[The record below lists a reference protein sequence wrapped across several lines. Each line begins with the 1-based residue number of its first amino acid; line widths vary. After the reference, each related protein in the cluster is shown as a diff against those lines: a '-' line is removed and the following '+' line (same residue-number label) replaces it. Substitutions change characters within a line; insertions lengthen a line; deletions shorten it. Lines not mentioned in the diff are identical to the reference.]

1 MISIRNLTKI
11 YKSKNREK
19 CRAIDSVSFDLPDS
33 GMIFVLGKSGS
44 GKSTLLNLIGGLD
57 GFNKGEICFNGARLS
72 KFSSRDFYNY
82 RSCHLGF
89 VFQDYHLL
97 DELTIGENIGLALDI
112 SDKLHGNKIKEALE
126 KVDMAG
132 YASRYPRELS
142 GGQKQRISM
151 ARAIVKNP
159 DIILC
164 DEPTGNLDAN
174 TSKQLLDLLKEI
186 SKTKLVLI
194 VSHNI
199 SDAEQYADRII
210 ELAAG
215 KIVRDVTRKDGYIN
229 AFSVVGDTLNL
240 PYNKNLAE
248 SEIDTM
254 VRGIRTGKIKKVV
267 QNSDGFEETVL
278 TEYEAKRTP
287 RRKVKMSRKSIFRFT
302 RIFMRNKLVSF
313 FVTAF
318 MAALII
324 SCFAVFQSFLEFDG
338 NRALA
343 DTLVAKDMDALVY
356 QKGQKLPGTD
366 LIDTN
371 YLLHVTDDDI
381 AKFTEAGYT
390 GNVYKLYDHAMII
403 LPNASDIIGAKKSR
417 NAGKNI
423 TSFYIYETFG
433 VLECDRDFL
442 TKLFGTDGELRV
454 IAGDITQPNKGL
466 IITDYI
472 ADSILATNRSVY
484 PDYDSI
490 IGNYRYVTT
499 SKYGKIDAIVDTGY
513 KDRFSDFKK
522 QIEDIQ
528 NNSSNYEEAIADLTT
543 TDEFLRFAEEVQLY
557 LGIAYTFSEDY
568 VRDMAT
574 STDFLEWG
582 FPPVLKITHGGIEHK
597 IETSHWITTEEK
609 LGKPIADGEA
619 ILPYALF
626 NSIAGTTYTPY
637 NLDTFTPTEVTIAI
651 YTYDDVQLG
660 AHKFRVCGLTE
671 KNYIYTDN
679 EDFLNMREDLTSPYS
694 LYFDNVSE
702 AGLLN
707 RVAEE
712 NNFAVNSIESHNA
725 SKLNKVVITFEG
737 LFTMFE
743 IFLLAIAVIYL
754 AIFGANIIRKNKY
767 QIGVIKALGG
777 KTSEIARIFVSQLL
791 AVGVMI
797 VVMSGIGIYIA
808 TGLANEILISSVRE
822 QLNIYIYNITIIDF
836 IPKLAAIDLAL
847 VILIT
852 VLSSL
857 VPLIAIHRI
866 KPINIIKAKE

>member
-1 MISIRNLTKI
+1 MISIKNLTKI

-19 CRAIDSVSFDLPDS
+19 CRAIDSISFDLPDN

-57 GFNKGEICFNGARLS
+57 GFNKGEIYFNGARLS
-72 KFSSRDFYNY
+72 KFKSRDFYNY

-112 SDKLHGNKIKEALE
+112 SDKLHGNKIREALE

-132 YASRYPRELS
+132 YASRYPKELS

-174 TSKQLLDLLKEI
+174 TSKHLLDLLKEI

-199 SDAEQYADRII
+199 TDAETYADRII
-210 ELAAG
+210 ELAQG
-215 KIVRDVTRKDGYIN
+215 KVVRDVTRKDGYIN
-229 AFSVVGDTLNL
+229 AFSVEGDTLKL
-240 PYNKNLAE
+240 PYNKNLE
-248 SEIDTM
+248 KSEIATM
-254 VRGIRTGKIKKVV
+254 MRGIRTGKIKNVV
-267 QNSDGFEETVL
+267 QNNDGFEETVPK
-278 TEYEAKRTP
+278 EYEPKRAP
-287 RRKVKMSRKSIFRFT
+287 KRKVKMSQKNVFRFT
-302 RIFMRNKLVSF
+302 RIFMRNKFVSF

-318 MAALII
+318 MAALIV
-324 SCFAVFQSFLEFDG
+324 SCFAVFQSFLKFDG

-343 DTLVAKDMDALVY
+343 DTLVSKDLDALVY

-390 GNVYKLYDHAMII
+390 GNVYKLYDHALVI
-403 LPNASDIIGAKKSR
+403 LPGTTDTIGAKKSR

-423 TSFYIYETFG
+423 TSFYISETFG
-433 VLECDRDFL
+433 VLECDEQFL
-442 TKLFGTDGELRV
+442 TKLFGKDGELTV

-472 ADSILATNRSVY
+472 ADSILATNRSIY
-484 PDYDSI
+484 PDYASI
-490 IGNYRYVTT
+490 IGNYTYMTG
-499 SKYGKIDAIVDTGY
+499 SKYGKIDAIIDTGY

-522 QIEDIQ
+522 EIEEIQ
-528 NNSSNYEEAIADLTT
+528 NNSSNYEQALADLTT
-543 TDEFLRFAEEVQLY
+543 TDEFIRFAEEVQLY
-557 LGIAYTFSEDY
+557 LGISYTFSDDY
-568 VRDMAT
+568 VRDMA
-574 STDFLEWG
+574 SSVNFLEWG
-582 FPPVLKITHGGIEHK
+582 FPPVMKMTYGGVEHQL
-597 IETSHWITTEEK
+597 ETSHWITTEHK
-609 LGKPIADGEA
+609 FGKAISDGEA
-619 ILPYALF
+619 ILPYAVF

-637 NLDTFTPTEVTIAI
+637 NLDTFTPADVKLSI
-651 YTYDDVQLG
+651 YSYDDTLLG
-660 AHKFRVCGLTE
+660 ERTFRVTGLTE
-671 KNYIYTDN
+671 KNYTYMSEN
-679 EDFLNMREDLTSPYS
+679 DFLDMRQYLTSPYS

-777 KTSEIARIFVSQLL
+777 KTNEIARIFVSQLL

-797 VVMSGIGIYIA
+797 LIMSGIGIYIA

-836 IPKLAAIDLAL
+836 IPTLAAIDLAL
-847 VILIT
+847 VIIIT